1 MQRTA
6 AGVEEA
12 EDEAG
17 AGVMAGS
24 EVAASSIGDETGTD
38 AVADAG
44 DATAATTDEVA
55 AVSADAAATDD
66 AAGSAAATG
75 DAAAAGSEAA
85 TPDEPGSDAAGE
97 PVAGDEPASEW
108 DAAAAATEDT
118 GDAAADSGDEQASAD
133 EGAAGAQEG
142 TPEAEEPLVETRVV
156 PDEPVEEADEAKPA
170 VIPPSFDTVRITPD
184 GRAVIAGRAAPGA
197 EVAVRS
203 ETVDLGSETA
213 NRQGE
218 WTLVPYIAIPPGH
231 HEFLAIATN
240 PDGTQVESDHA
251 LIVSVPGPDA
261 EDDSVLAV
269 LVPRDGVGS
278 STVVQK
284 PEPEDEEIEVAA
296 RDDSA
301 TGDEPAGAPDSGD
314 ETAPATDQAAAEGAA
329 GAEPDGEDELAA
341 ETDRAATD
349 ESPGTGQAGE
359 VDVAAATDPQ
369 AEGEAASETAAQDED
384 EAAAAEPAEA
394 EGSIVVDT
402 VDYGEEGE
410 MTIAGTGEPD
420 ADLNAY
426 IDDEHVGTVK
436 TDETGEWEVTPEEP
450 VEPGSYTLRIDQV
463 DPAGVVIAR
472 IETPLVRARPELLML
487 GDAIV
492 VVQPGNSLWRIA
504 RRTMGGGIHF
514 TEIYEANRSQIKDPA
529 LIYPGQIFT
538 VPGLESERAQASP
551 SSAAGEG
558 Q

>member
-1 MQRTA
+1 MTATDEDAASATGEGAAAA
-6 AGVEEA
+6 AGET
-12 EDEAG
+12 D
-17 AGVMAGS
+17 
-24 EVAASSIGDETGTD
+24 VAATAEEGAS
-38 AVADAG
+38 ADAG
-44 DATAATTDEVA
+44 SD
-55 AVSADAAATDD
+55 ATDD
-66 AAGSAAATG
+66 V
-75 DAAAAGSEAA
+75 AAGSEAA
-85 TPDEPGSDAAGE
+85 TPDQPGSDAAGA
-97 PVAGDEPASEW
+97 PVAGDAPASEQ
-108 DAAAAATEDT
+108 DAAAAAAEGT
-118 GDAAADSGDEQASAD
+118 GDAAAGAGDEQAALQ
-133 EGAAGAQEG
+133 EGAAGAEDG
-142 TPEAEEPLVETRVV
+142 AAEAEESLVVSGIA
-156 PDEPVEEADEAKPA
+156 PDDPVEGAGEATPA
-170 VIPPSFDTVRITPD
+170 LIPPSFDTVRITPD